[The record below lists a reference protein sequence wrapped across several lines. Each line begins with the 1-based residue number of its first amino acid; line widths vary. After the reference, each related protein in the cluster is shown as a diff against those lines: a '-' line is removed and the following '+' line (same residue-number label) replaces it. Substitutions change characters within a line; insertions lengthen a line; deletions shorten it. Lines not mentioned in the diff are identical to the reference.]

1 MWHFWKKLCPNQNQL
16 PINEKVLNLTT
27 LQWMAQQT
35 SIWNRLSVW
44 MCSFMHNCLIVLPW
58 ASLFSH
64 IRSSLLHFLGLHC
77 SHYSGPHWD
86 MSHLGRLQEKSS
98 DAQEC
103 VRFTENWVSKS
114 TTTEQLFGGVCRRKS
129 WHFQLLPSMTKHDF
143 RKTLQF
149 PFYVLVPQYNSKTCF
164 NEHCSPIQEQ
174 MTRINQLILKN
185 QTHTA

>member
-1 MWHFWKKLCPNQNQL
+1 
-16 PINEKVLNLTT
+16 
-27 LQWMAQQT
+27 MAQQS

-44 MCSFMHNCLIVLPW
+44 MCSFMHSCLIVLPW

-77 SHYSGPHWD
+77 SHYSRPHWD

-114 TTTEQLFGGVCRRKS
+114 TTTGQLFGGMCCRKS

-143 RKTLQF
+143 RKTVQEHKRGIARFCENHASSYLAKVENVKHVLTSIVVQF
-149 PFYVLVPQYNSKTCF
+149 QNKWLT
-164 NEHCSPIQEQ
+164 
-174 MTRINQLILKN
+174 
-185 QTHTA
+185 